1 MFTPK
6 ALRLR
11 FCEVQGFSWDTPGGA
26 SLWGGPPVAVLHPYI
41 DISVFSTSSLIH
53 SSTSLRDIE
62 YPVLTAIG
70 TILTL
75 RTHRLCTSTGVLH
88 FRHAVAWLCACI

>member
-41 DISVFSTSSLIH
+41 DISCIFHIISHFH

-62 YPVLTAIG
+62 YPVLNG
-70 TILTL
+70 
-75 RTHRLCTSTGVLH
+75 C
-88 FRHAVAWLCACI
+88 